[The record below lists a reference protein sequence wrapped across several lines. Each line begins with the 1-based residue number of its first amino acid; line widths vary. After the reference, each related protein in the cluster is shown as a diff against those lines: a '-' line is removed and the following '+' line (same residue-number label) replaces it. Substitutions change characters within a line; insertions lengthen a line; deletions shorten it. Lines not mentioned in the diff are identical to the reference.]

1 MRAKVCLFIYLTVHL
16 FAQEEVDRTRG
27 VWKPFPSKYLISGPG
42 WSECRRKEELCWPSE
57 WKRKLLAISH
67 QHIFL
72 NYSSVLSAL
81 LGGPESEWESQSKS
95 TGQGVKGPQ
104 RPTSIFL
111 APIDYWLLLLFCSHT
126 LHWALAL

>member
-57 WKRKLLAISH
+57 WKRKLLAISLLTH
-67 QHIFL
+67 SEEGQ
-72 NYSSVLSAL
+72 VLYLMSFNVFINVN
-81 LGGPESEWESQSKS
+81 K
-95 TGQGVKGPQ
+95 T
-104 RPTSIFL
+104 
-111 APIDYWLLLLFCSHT
+111 D
-126 LHWALAL
+126 